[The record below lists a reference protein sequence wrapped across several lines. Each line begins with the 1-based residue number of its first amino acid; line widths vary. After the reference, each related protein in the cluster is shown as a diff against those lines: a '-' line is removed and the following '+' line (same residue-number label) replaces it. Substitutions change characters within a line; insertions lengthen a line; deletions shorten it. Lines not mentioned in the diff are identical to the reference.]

1 MAVFKMLLKKNR
13 FVLLPAVFLILLL
26 SACPFNPPN
35 KVPVWFLPI
44 GDQIVEETKT
54 LEILLTDHISD
65 EDGDILS
72 FSVTGKGSVV
82 GALYS
87 YTPGIGESAI
97 EFEEEAVY
105 PVTITADDGKGG
117 TASESFN
124 VTVMSTNRPPN
135 WITIPNKTVQEG
147 STLTVLL
154 TTYAS
159 DPDGDVLTF
168 DILEGPGEI
177 NGNNYEYS
185 PSYEEAAV
193 RFEEAAVYSVVLRAV
208 DSKGA
213 EATTSFSVT
222 VTNSNRVPVL
232 SIPSPQYVTA
242 GTTLSLDIS
251 TFASDPDGDS
261 LTFSKVA
268 GVGAVAG
275 STFTYSPL
283 LSDSGTRN
291 ATIRANDGN
300 GGQTDQTFDII
311 INPSGINNPPNTPSN
326 PNPASGALTQPANL
340 TLSWIGGDPDG
351 DAVTY
356 DVYFGTS
363 PTSLVFKTNRST
375 TTYPTGALSSSTYY
389 YWRIVA
395 IDSKGATKT
404 GPVWSFRT
412 APTKAF
418 EETFETYST
427 GTITGSFG
435 KWHYI
440 ESGSVPNPFITT
452 ISSHGKVIGFYGGTG
467 GYSVVYTSSVKP
479 IKLGYLE
486 YDIRLSSSTA
496 PKWGW
501 IAPNNTNAFTGIGYL
516 GGSQA
521 IICWTNSGGSYHS
534 EKVMNISP
542 GVWYKVKV
550 VFNHTTG
557 NAAVYVDGTYKRSFV
572 YGTVSAGTN
581 GVRMTTSNSFLSYI
595 MFDNISLWAT
605 DAGYVP

>member
-1 MAVFKMLLKKNR
+1 MLLKKNR
-13 FVLLPAVFLILLL
+13 LVLLPVVFLILLL

-35 KVPVWFLPI
+35 KIPLWFLPI
-44 GDQIVEETKT
+44 GDQTVEETKT
-54 LEILLTDHISD
+54 LEILLSDHVSD
-65 EDGDILS
+65 EDGDALS

-82 GALYS
+82 SGLYS

-105 PVTITADDGKGG
+105 AVTITANDGKGG

-124 VTVMSTNRPPN
+124 VTVMPTNRAPV

-147 STLTVLL
+147 SILTVLL

-159 DPDGDVLTF
+159 DPDGDALTF

-177 NGNNYEYS
+177 DGNNYEYS
-185 PSYEEAAV
+185 PSYGDAAIH
-193 RFEEAAVYSVVLRAV
+193 FEESAVYSVVLRAI
-208 DSKGA
+208 DTKGA

-222 VTNSNRVPVL
+222 VTNKNRVPEL

-242 GTTLSLDIS
+242 GTTLTLDIAV
-251 TFASDPDGDS
+251 FANDPDGDS

-268 GVGAVAG
+268 GVGAVTG

-300 GGQTDQTFDII
+300 GGQTDQTFDIT

-326 PNPASGALTQPANL
+326 PTPASGALTQPANL

-351 DAVTY
+351 DVVTY
-356 DVYFGTS
+356 DVYLGTS
-363 PTSLVFKTNRST
+363 PTALVFKTNRST
-375 TTYPTGALSSSTYY
+375 TTYPTGTLSSSTDY

-395 IDSKGATKT
+395 KDSKGATKT
-404 GPVWSFRT
+404 GPIWSFRT

-418 EETFETYST
+418 GENFETYST

-435 KWHYI
+435 KWYYT
-440 ESGSVPNPFITT
+440 ESGSVPNPVITT
-452 ISSHGKVIGFYGGTG
+452 ITGHGKVIAFYGGTG
-467 GYSVVYTSSVKP
+467 GYSTVYTSSVKP

-486 YDIRLSSSTA
+486 YDVRLSSSTTN
-496 PKWGW
+496 KWGW
-501 IAPNNTNAFTGIGYL
+501 IGPNNTNAYTGIGYL

-534 EKVMNISP
+534 EKVMDISP

-550 VFNHTTG
+550 IFNHTTG
-557 NAAVYVDGTYKRSFV
+557 NAAVYVNDSFKKSFTYSP
-572 YGTVSAGTN
+572 VSAGTN
-581 GVRMTTSNSFLSYI
+581 GVRMTTSNGVLSYV

-605 DAGYVP
+605 DVNYVP